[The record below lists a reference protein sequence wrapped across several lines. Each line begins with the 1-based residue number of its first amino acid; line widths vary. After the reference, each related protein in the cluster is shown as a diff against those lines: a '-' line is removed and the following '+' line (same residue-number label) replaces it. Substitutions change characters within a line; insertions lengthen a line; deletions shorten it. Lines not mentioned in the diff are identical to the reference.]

1 MAVDVLSTLERLGIE
16 GRESGGELIAACPKH
31 FERTG
36 RYDAHPSWSI
46 NLDTGLFLCFSCGY
60 RGSLYTLVM
69 DIEGVADIEVAKEFV
84 VKGSLQNSIE
94 RIPGPYRPVVLRTGI
109 PESRLAAFTT
119 PPAWALRSRRVTATA
134 CEYYGALWSTY
145 DESWILPI
153 RDHDGLLLGW
163 QEKSQT
169 GRHFRNFPTGVKK
182 SQTLFGYH
190 KFEGGQMVVVE
201 SPLDAVRLYS
211 EGVTGAVAVYGAIVS
226 RQQIQLMT
234 AADEVVMALDAD
246 EAGRKASRELLTST
260 RGVLKA
266 VRFFAYD
273 GNAKDP
279 GDMDHD
285 QIYGGITSA
294 KSRLLGESAL

>member
-1 MAVDVLSTLERLGIE
+1 VLDVLSTLDRLGID
-16 GRESGGELIAACPKH
+16 GKESGDEFVAPCPQH

-36 RYDAHPSWSI
+36 RADSHPSWSI
-46 NLDTGLFLCFSCGY
+46 NLNTGLFLCFSCGY

-69 DIEGVADIEVAKEFV
+69 DIEGVADVETAKDFV
-84 VKGSLQNSIE
+84 VRGNLQNSIE
-94 RIPGPYRPVVLRTGI
+94 RIPGAYRPVVLRTGI
-109 PESRLAAFTT
+109 AESRLGAYTT

-134 CEYYGALWSTY
+134 CAHYGVLWSTY

-169 GRHFRNFPTGVKK
+169 GRQFRNFPTGVKK
-182 SQTLFGYH
+182 SETLFGYH
-190 KFEGGQMVVVE
+190 KFSGGQMVVVE

-211 EGVTGAVAVYGAIVS
+211 EGITGAVAVYGAIVS
-226 RQQIQLMT
+226 RKQIQLMT

-246 EAGRKASRELLTST
+246 EAGRKASRELLQST

-273 GNAKDP
+273 GSAKDP
-279 GDMDHD
+279 GDMESD
-285 QIYGGITSA
+285 QILGGISEA
-294 KSRLLGESAL
+294 RSRVLGEKAL

>member
-1 MAVDVLSTLERLGIE
+1 MSVDVLATLERLGIE
-16 GRESGGELIAACPKH
+16 GKESGDEFIAACPKH

-46 NLDTGLFLCFSCGY
+46 NLNTGLFLCFSCGY
-60 RGSLYTLVM
+60 RGSLFTLVM
-69 DIEGVADIEVAKEFV
+69 DTEGVADIEVAKEFV

-94 RIPGPYRPVVLRTGI
+94 RIPGAYRPVVNRTGV
-109 PESRLAAFTT
+109 PESRLGAYTT
-119 PPAWALRSRRVTATA
+119 APSWALRSRRVTATA
-134 CEYYGALWSTY
+134 CAHYGVLWSTY

-169 GRHFRNFPTGVKK
+169 DRHFRNFPTGVKK
-182 SQTLFGYH
+182 SDTLFGYH
-190 KFEGGQMVVVE
+190 KFTGGQMVVVE

-211 EGVTGAVAVYGAIVS
+211 EGITGAVAVYGAIVS
-226 RQQIQLMT
+226 RKQIQLMT

-246 EAGRKASRELLTST
+246 EAGRKASKELLQST

-273 GNAKDP
+273 GSAKDP

-285 QIYGGITSA
+285 QIYGGITA
-294 KSRLLGESAL
+294 ARSRVLGEKAL